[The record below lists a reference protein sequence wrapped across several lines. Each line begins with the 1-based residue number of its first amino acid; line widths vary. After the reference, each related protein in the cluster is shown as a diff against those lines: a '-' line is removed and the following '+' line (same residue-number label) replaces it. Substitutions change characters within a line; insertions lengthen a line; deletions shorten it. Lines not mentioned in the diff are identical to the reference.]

1 MRVFHALGGL
11 LVALVT
17 VTATKSP
24 TRLTFGTRA
33 RQVRPLLQLDLQKL
47 PQKSAA
53 APPLAPL
60 AATLAVPL
68 IWGTYSPLVKL
79 VYSNADI
86 LAPPP
91 VLFNFMT
98 YAVAFLC
105 LNVANAVQ
113 TLLSTG
119 GVREGKLDP
128 GASVFATPKE
138 LWSGAEL
145 GLWLFAGS
153 TVQIMGIQSTTA
165 SRAAILVQLTTIL
178 VPLLDTISS
187 GRAVPL
193 RLWTACTLAL
203 VGVCLVTVQPTTLD
217 SAVGP
222 YLSQLFTIGLPTQG
236 DLLVMLAACFYS
248 MHVVRL
254 GRVMSSASSS
264 SSSSSSSVTAS
275 VDDMTV
281 SPIRL
286 ARIKSLTELA
296 ACSATVVL
304 LFLFSPARWAEM
316 GSFSSSVLE
325 GSAPGV
331 GLVALAVLWN
341 GSTATALTNSLQAF
355 GQRAISPTEA
365 NLLYTTQSLWAA
377 LFSYALLGDS
387 LAPVNILG
395 LAVLAVAVIT
405 SLPNKSSGDEQE

>member
-1 MRVFHALGGL
+1 MRVFHALGAL
-11 LVALVT
+11 LVAIISA
-17 VTATKSP
+17 TAIKSP
-24 TRLTFGTRA
+24 TRIRFGARV
-33 RQVRPLLQLDLQKL
+33 RQVSPVLPLNLQRL

-53 APPLAPL
+53 APALAPL

-105 LNVANAVQ
+105 LNVANAAQ
-113 TLLSTG
+113 TLLSTWG
-119 GVREGKLDP
+119 MREGKDGP

-203 VGVCLVTVQPTTLD
+203 VGVCLVTVQPTTVD

-222 YLSQLFTIGLPTQG
+222 YLSQLFTIGLPNQG

-254 GRVMSSASSS
+254 GRVMSSISSS
-264 SSSSSSSVTAS
+264 TSVTA
-275 VDDMTV
+275 VADDMVV

-296 ACSATVVL
+296 ACSGTML
-304 LFLFSPARWAEM
+304 LFFLFSPARWAEM
-316 GSFSSSVLE
+316 GSFSSSVIE

-405 SLPNKSSGDEQE
+405 SLPTESSGDEQ